1 MNNFSNCSTF
11 ADSQMKR
18 SSQSE
23 ASTPSQNCR
32 GGQNLVH
39 SLPEGS
45 FLFIPPCRYVF
56 KGAELSPNDSDDMDS
71 SSSSSSSDS
80 ESDGDADEDTPDLS
94 NNVNSENNTTS
105 NNNPSL
111 SVPQ

>member
-71 SSSSSSSDS
+71 SSSSSSDS
-80 ESDGDADEDTPDLS
+80 ESDGDADEDTPGLS